1 MTITHTETE
10 ALNLAR
16 GSDQHT
22 ALITDDGDL
31 SYDDLRERI
40 AARRDELGATRRL
53 VLIEASTAL
62 EPVVT
67 YLASLEAGHPVL
79 LVEPT
84 VQTSDGG
91 PASDFEPR
99 INRADALIDRFDPDV
114 IARVDNDQ
122 WMLHEARPG
131 TRHELHPDL
140 ALLASTS
147 GSTGSPKV
155 VRLSR
160 ENVLSNASAISKYLE
175 LGAHDRAMTTL
186 PLHYCYGLSV
196 LNSHLVAGASVR
208 LTSRSVVE
216 AELWDDF
223 EAVQATSFAG
233 VPYTFEMLEK
243 TEFLSR
249 ELPSL
254 RYVTQAGGRLDP
266 ERARKFIQLGRHRGF
281 DFITMYG
288 QTEATARMAYVPSGL
303 AETAVGTIGV
313 PIPGGQFHI
322 DSPPSSDVGELVYTG
337 PNVMM
342 GYGHRSQDLALGA
355 STTELRTGDLARQRD
370 DGLYEI
376 VGRSNRLAKIYGLRI
391 DLDHVEQQL
400 DTVGL
405 SVKAVSSAERL
416 TLFVTTER
424 ECAPVAD
431 YAISQWGLPAH
442 SVEVHAVAEFPRT
455 PSGKTDTVALL
466 SFANSCSAAFASPAA
481 DQSAADRSAADH
493 PAADHPT
500 ADHPVAAGVVTA
512 ETLRVRIAHLL
523 GTPRAVIG
531 DSFADLGGDSLSYVE
546 VSLHFEELVGV
557 LPRNWPTMSMVELAE
572 YGAQRRV
579 APSGK
584 IPGGKIS
591 GGAIPRSRRRLTR
604 IEVPIVLRAVAI
616 VLIVATHGDLF
627 FLQGGAHLLLVIAG
641 FNLARFHL
649 TNRSDRFRTRAML
662 ASVASLAIP
671 AVVWIGGVTFVAGAY
686 ATTTV
691 FLVNNFVGSSQ
702 WTSQWRYW
710 FLEALL
716 WSIVIV
722 VVLLA
727 IPAVRRWERRW
738 PFAFAL
744 AILALTLV
752 VRTVALGGVRA
763 TGTEMYAL
771 ATVAWCIA
779 LGWVIARIATR
790 MQRLLVSAL
799 SAVCVIGFFGQPL
812 RAAIVIGGV
821 LLLLWVTALPAPRW
835 LVGIVATLAGASFF
849 IYLTHWQVYPGI
861 ETYSPLLATLTS
873 LVGGILVW
881 KFYTL
886 SVNRARTLV
895 RKATTG
901 RAQRHHQPLGL

>member
-1 MTITHTETE
+1 MRPVGWNESTQHTMTITHTETK

-31 SYDDLRERI
+31 SYDDLRERV

-53 VLIEASTAL
+53 VLIEASAAL

-84 VQTSDGG
+84 VQASDGG
-91 PASDFEPR
+91 PSSDFEPI

-114 IARVDNDQ
+114 IARVDNNQ

-140 ALLASTS
+140 AMLASTS

-160 ENVLSNASAISKYLE
+160 ENVLSNASAISEYLE
-175 LGAHDRAMTTL
+175 LGAHDRAITTL

-233 VPYTFEMLEK
+233 VPYTFELLEK

-288 QTEATARMAYVPSGL
+288 QTEATARMAYVPSDL

-313 PIPGGQFHI
+313 PIPGGQFRI

-342 GYGHRSQDLALGA
+342 GYGHGTQDLALGV

-400 DTVGL
+400 DAVGL

-416 TLFVTTER
+416 KLFVTTER
-424 ECAPVAD
+424 KCAPVAD
-431 YAISQWGLPAH
+431 YATSQWGLPAH
-442 SVEVHAVAEFPRT
+442 SVEVHVVAEFPRT

-466 SFANSCSAAFASPAA
+466 RFANSRSAAFASPAA
-481 DQSAADRSAADH
+481 DH
-493 PAADHPT
+493 
-500 ADHPVAAGVVTA
+500 TA
-512 ETLRVRIAHLL
+512 ETLRARIAHLL
-523 GTPRAVIG
+523 GTPHAVIG

-546 VSLHFEELVGV
+546 VSLHLEELVGV
-557 LPRNWPTMSMVELAE
+557 LPRTWPTMSMVELAE
-572 YGAQRRV
+572 YGAQRRAV
-579 APSGK
+579 PSRE
-584 IPGGKIS
+584 
-591 GGAIPRSRRRLTR
+591 IPRSRRRLTR

-641 FNLARFHL
+641 YNLARFHL
-649 TNRSDRFRTRAML
+649 TNRSDRLRTRAML

-671 AVVWIGGVTFVAGAY
+671 AIVWIGCVTLVASAY
-686 ATTTV
+686 ATATV
-691 FLVNNFVGSSQ
+691 FLVNNFVGSPQ
-702 WTSQWRYW
+702 WTSEWRYW
-710 FLEALL
+710 FLEAML
-716 WSIVIV
+716 WSILLV

-752 VRTVALGGVRA
+752 VRTVALGGVHA
-763 TGTEMYAL
+763 EGTEMYAL
-771 ATVAWCIA
+771 STVAWCIA

-790 MQRLLVSAL
+790 TQRLLVSAL
-799 SAVCVIGFFGQPL
+799 SVVCVISFFGQPL

-821 LLLLWVTALPAPRW
+821 LLLLWVTSLPAPRW
-835 LVGIVATLAGASFF
+835 LVGIIATLAGASFF
-849 IYLTHWQVYPGI
+849 TYLTHWQVYPGI
-861 ETYSPLLATLTS
+861 ETYSPLLATLAS
-873 LVGGILVW
+873 LVVGLLVW
-881 KFYTL
+881 KFYTFIV
-886 SVNRARTLV
+886 SRARTLV
-895 RKATTG
+895 RKATTD